1 MRTQIII
8 KDTQVDLLQEVS
20 LNINRQLVDIQN
32 PGGRK
37 TDRTLTIDIPGSPAN
52 DKLFNYIF
60 EVNIDLNADDTLQE
74 IKHFNPYK
82 KVPVVIYIDSIEQ
95 LKGYCQLTDVVINSR
110 DKISYKIVCYGEIG
124 DLFAK
129 IDNQE
134 DEDGNPL
141 KAELTDLDFSE
152 FDHTYNRTN
161 IANSWDTS
169 IVVNNSAQ
177 SFELGKGYVYPMID
191 YGFGPPVAA
200 QPARWKTGYFKPAVY
215 VKQYVDKI
223 FEKAGYTYTSDFFN
237 SELFKRL
244 IVPFNSDKF
253 ILTQEE
259 VSSRLFYVN
268 RNGTDFTAG
277 FLTDKNTPS
286 SAQPIV
292 FNTDSSPYFDNGSDY
307 DTSTGKFICDKSG
320 YYKFYTSVKARLK
333 YTGSATLTSGSI
345 PGGVVLPSV
354 GIFIKNSGII
364 TPVQSSRATVILN
377 FPVAT
382 NDITDYFTIA
392 VETNNLLLQAGDEIF
407 TAPLGLQSTLN
418 WSEWEMLVAA
428 DGATWFANSVP
439 DAAITEGGLVTMNSC
454 IPAGIKQRDFM
465 GSVIKAFNLY
475 MEPNPDKTND
485 FIIEPREDYYTGE
498 AVDWTNKLDLSKEF
512 IIQPVASDT
521 SKYKFSYAPDEDI
534 LNKSY
539 KELYDRS
546 YGDFELRTT
555 NEFARDETKVE
566 LIFAPTPS
574 FKDENNPTD
583 RIIPYIGFFDQKG
596 EKVQKSSRIRWLYYG
611 GLKGCDKWNFEATGV
626 SAAEHT
632 SYPYSGHLDDPYVSN
647 FDLNFA
653 PPVKV
658 LYSSPASR
666 PINYT
671 NQNLFSLYWYPQVT
685 ELTDLNSRIVE
696 GWFYLAP
703 ADMYKLSFRNYYF
716 IKDAYYRLLKIE
728 NYDPVNSNV
737 TKCQFLKVLEFD
749 APLQV
754 RTTLNGGRRTFGVVN
769 KVMYDVPGAAPGT
782 VIRTGDLNAGGSVIL
797 GADNTLGGGATTVLV
812 AGSSNYVFSGSERV
826 TIAGGLD
833 NTVLAGLT
841 DITIINSN
849 GVTAAE
855 PCITYINNQRYYT
868 TVMGAAINIADADS
882 PFMLDDSIRTVFADS
897 TGGDITVKVPTAGGR
912 AGKIFE
918 IIRISDDANVV
929 TISAASGEAINGD
942 ASVDLTTAYDKIIV
956 TSNGVNWYRLG

>member
-20 LNINRQLVDIQN
+20 INITRQLVDIQN

-74 IKHFNPYK
+74 IKHFNPHK
-82 KVPVVIYIDSIEQ
+82 KAQVIIFIDSIEQ
-95 LKGYCQLTDVVINSR
+95 LKGYCQLTDVVVTSR
-110 DKISYKIVCYGEIG
+110 DKITYKIVCYGEIG

-129 IDNQE
+129 IDNQQ

-152 FDHTYNRTN
+152 FDHTYNRNN
-161 IANSWDTS
+161 ITNSWNTS
-169 IVVNNSAQ
+169 IIVNNSAQ

-191 YGFGPPVAA
+191 YGFGPPVVA
-200 QPARWKTGYFKPAVY
+200 QPARWKLEYFKPAVY

-223 FEKAGYTYTSDFFN
+223 FEKAGYTYTSTFLN

-244 IVPFNSDKF
+244 IVPFNSEKF
-253 ILTQEE
+253 ILSQEE
-259 VSSRLFYVN
+259 VDSRLFYVN
-268 RNGTDFTAG
+268 RTTSDYTAG
-277 FLTDKNTPS
+277 FLTSKTTPS
-286 SAQPIV
+286 SAQPVV
-292 FNTDSSPYFDNGSDY
+292 FNNENTPYFDNGSDFN
-307 DTSTGKFICDKSG
+307 TSTGKFVCEKPG

-364 TPVQSSRATVILN
+364 IPVQAANAVVILD
-377 FPVAT
+377 FPVST
-382 NDITDYFTIA
+382 NDVSDYFTIS
-392 VETNNLLLQAGDEIF
+392 VETNNLLLQAGDEAFI
-407 TAPLGLQSTLN
+407 APFGLQSTLD

-428 DGATWFANSVP
+428 DSSTWFANSVP
-439 DAAITEGGLVTMNSC
+439 DAAITEGSPVTMNSC
-454 IPAGIKQRDFM
+454 IPTGIKQRDFM
-465 GSVIKAFNLY
+465 ASVIKAFNLY

-485 FIIEPREDYYTGE
+485 FIIEPREDYYTGQ
-498 AVDWTNKLDLSKEF
+498 ATDWTEKLDLSKEF
-512 IIQPVASDT
+512 TIQPVASDT
-521 SKYKFSYAPDEDI
+521 GKYRFTYAADEDI
-534 LNKSY
+534 LNRSY

-546 YGDFELRTT
+546 YADFELRTG
-555 NEFARDETKVE
+555 NEFAKGETKVE

-583 RIIPYIGFFDQKG
+583 RVIPYIGFFDQKG
-596 EKVQKSSRIRWLYYG
+596 EKTQKSSKIRLLYYG
-611 GLKGCDKWNFEATGV
+611 GLKNCDKWHFEAAGV

-632 SYPYSGHLDDPYVSN
+632 SYPYCGHLDDPYESN

-671 NQNLFSLYWYPQVT
+671 NQNLYSKYWYPQIT
-685 ELTDLNSRIVE
+685 ELTDVNSRIVE
-696 GWFYLAP
+696 GWFYLTP
-703 ADMYKLSFRNYYF
+703 ADMYKLSFRTYYF

-728 NYDPVNSNV
+728 NYDPVNSSV
-737 TKCQFLKVLEFD
+737 TKCQFLKVLKFD

-754 RTTLNGGRRTFGVVN
+754 RTTLNGGRGTFGVVN
-769 KVMYDVPGAAPGT
+769 KVVYDVPGVAPGT
-782 VIRTGDLNAGGSVIL
+782 VIRTGDLNAGGTVIL
-797 GADNTLGGGATTVLV
+797 GAENTLGGGATTVLV
-812 AGSSNYVFSGSERV
+812 AGSSNRIFSGSEQ
-826 TIAGGLD
+826 GFQGL
-833 NTVLAGLT
+833 
-841 DITIINSN
+841 
-849 GVTAAE
+849 
-855 PCITYINNQRYYT
+855 
-868 TVMGAAINIADADS
+868 
-882 PFMLDDSIRTVFADS
+882 F
-897 TGGDITVKVPTAGGR
+897 
-912 AGKIFE
+912 
-918 IIRISDDANVV
+918 
-929 TISAASGEAINGD
+929 
-942 ASVDLTTAYDKIIV
+942 
-956 TSNGVNWYRLG
+956 RLRQQ